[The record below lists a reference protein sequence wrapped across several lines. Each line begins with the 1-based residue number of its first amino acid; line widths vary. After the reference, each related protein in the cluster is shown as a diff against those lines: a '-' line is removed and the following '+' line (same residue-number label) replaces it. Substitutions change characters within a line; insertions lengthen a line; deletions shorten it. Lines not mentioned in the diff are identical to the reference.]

1 MSSGPNLEHLYPLS
15 SLHDGSASLFY
26 IKIVAMVFTIKI
38 NPLHLFLIS
47 KSRFDWKEYLVLAI
61 TLGLSALIGGNL
73 LLDEPIL
80 SSNFLKHIS
89 VLEIP

>member
-1 MSSGPNLEHLYPLS
+1 MDMNSGPNLEHLYPLS
-15 SLHDGSASLFY
+15 SLHDGYAPLFY
-26 IKIVAMVFTIKI
+26 IEIITVVFTTKD
-38 NPLHLFLIS
+38 NPLHLFLI
-47 KSRFDWKEYLVLAI
+47 SRFDWKEYLVLAL

>member
-1 MSSGPNLEHLYPLS
+1 MNSGPNLEHLYPLS

-61 TLGLSALIGGNL
+61 TLGLSALIGGSL

-80 SSNFLKHIS
+80 SSTFFDTHVHN
-89 VLEIP
+89 

>member
-1 MSSGPNLEHLYPLS
+1 
-15 SLHDGSASLFY
+15 
-26 IKIVAMVFTIKI
+26 MVFTTKV
-38 NPLHLFLIS
+38 NPLHSFLI
-47 KSRFDWKEYLVLAI
+47 SRFDWKEYLVLAI